1 MEKTPFAG
9 LTILEPGEGLDSDN
23 GAFIDRD
30 RLTIDHF
37 AKLGA
42 KLHRHSGEAG
52 LLNPTIPASGA
63 VVASGGTIASDLT
76 ISLGYTVEDAQGG
89 ETMLS
94 PLAVVSTGSQM
105 DIPIAA
111 PSAAVETTG
120 GSLLVNQYYY
130 AVTWTDGDGGE
141 TPAGPAV
148 AAERAPGF
156 ASGRVKLTNLTY
168 GMAAAGAVGWRL
180 FRAIGGGTYDL
191 LTTGGIGTDSFVDDG
206 TTSVDCDTHPPTD
219 SQNTTKKVN
228 TLLVTLPK
236 ADANMSRATNINLY
250 GSLTGE
256 FGEASSL
263 GQYPVASAGATVAF
277 SALNFNDATP
287 PDVNLSIGGAALI
300 DPDTELLDWHWK
312 RPVTASGL
320 LGSGVVGD
328 VRLVTGTG
336 HLYSIL
342 APSASAAKATEWVR
356 VGSAGVRFWTPVATP
371 GVVELSRTSFEKTSP
386 NQEEGQLYS
395 QESYTGPCYVSWRV
409 SQNNKGLGLGLNTDP
424 KTDAGFTSID
434 YFLNCSSTGTIII
447 RENGVEVGAFGSYA
461 AGDVFEIIYDGKW
474 VRYWKNGEIL
484 REVERAVGAP
494 LFLDSWWNNPGGQIT
509 EVVFAP
515 MAAEPPFLVASA
527 ASGNP
532 GRVQGVQTLRLVG
545 SGGASVSLK
554 QVTSSMAEFVITAG
568 GGGGSL
574 AIFGSG
580 SAAAGAETA
589 AATKV
594 ELIGSGGI
602 NIKETSPGGGVAKAV
617 VEGMGAVL
625 ADGGMGVMVLTTA
638 QKGAARPKAFKQV
651 TWYCKEKP
659 TNMAE
664 FDIWIEEGP

>member
-9 LTILEPGEGLDSDN
+9 VTILEPGEGLDSDN

-37 AKLGA
+37 LKLGA
-42 KLHRHSGEAG
+42 KLHRHNGEAG

-76 ISLGYTVEDAQGG
+76 ISLGYTIEDAQGG

-111 PSAAVETTG
+111 PSAAVEYTG

-168 GMAAAGAVGWRL
+168 GMAAAGAVEWRL

-300 DPDTELLDWHWK
+300 DPDTELLDWHWR
-312 RPVTASGL
+312 RPVAASAL
-320 LGSGVVGD
+320 LGSGTLGD
-328 VRLVTGTG
+328 VKLVTGTG
-336 HLYSIL
+336 QLYGIL
-342 APSASAAKATEWVR
+342 APSASAAGPKEWVPLASAQAQALTASANGGQVTPVTKLTLIASGGAR
-356 VGSAGVRFWTPVATP
+356 VTMANAGGGEAQATIFAPSLRASAASANPGVVSNVETLTFVGSAGASATVQQLGTGVA
-371 GVVELSRTSFEKTSP
+371 
-386 NQEEGQLYS
+386 
-395 QESYTGPCYVSWRV
+395 
-409 SQNNKGLGLGLNTDP
+409 
-424 KTDAGFTSID
+424 
-434 YFLNCSSTGTIII
+434 
-447 RENGVEVGAFGSYA
+447 
-461 AGDVFEIIYDGKW
+461 
-474 VRYWKNGEIL
+474 
-484 REVERAVGAP
+484 
-494 LFLDSWWNNPGGQIT
+494 QIT
-509 EVVFAP
+509 
-515 MAAEPPFLVASA
+515 LV
-527 ASGNP
+527 
-532 GRVQGVQTLRLVG
+532 
-545 SGGASVSLK
+545 
-554 QVTSSMAEFVITAG
+554 AG
-568 GGGGSL
+568 GGGSSL
-574 AIFGSG
+574 AVFGSG
-580 SAAAGAETA
+580 SAAAGAETPV
-589 AATKV
+589 ATKL
-594 ELIGSGGI
+594 ELIGSGGV
-602 NIKETSPGGGVAKAV
+602 NIKESSPGGGVAKAV
-617 VEGMGAVL
+617 VEGLSATL

-638 QKGAARPKAFKQV
+638 QKGAARPKAWKQV

-664 FDIWIEEGP
+664 FDIWVEEGP